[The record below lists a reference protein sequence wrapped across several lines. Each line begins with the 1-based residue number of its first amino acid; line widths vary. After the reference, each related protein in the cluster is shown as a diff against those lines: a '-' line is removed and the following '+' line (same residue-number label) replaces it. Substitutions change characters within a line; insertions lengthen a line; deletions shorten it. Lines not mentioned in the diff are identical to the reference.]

1 MELLASCDCLS
12 DWLTDWGCEK
22 AQPGRQCSVIRLSP
36 VEQTP
41 PPPCQSLQ
49 SLLSPHP
56 DSFIPSSSGR
66 ILQSHYQ
73 LILDIL
79 RRKIWCHLTFRT
91 LSFSPSPRPTP
102 PPALPLDCT
111 LYMIQDTGGVR
122 QNIYPHLQITPVFP
136 GQLYETFTEAE
147 RLRNYQY
154 YNIIIL

>member
-111 LYMIQDTGGVR
+111 LYRIQGGAD
-122 QNIYPHLQITPVFP
+122 IIFIL
-136 GQLYETFTEAE
+136 TFRSHQFSQANYM
-147 RLRNYQY
+147 RPLLKLRDWEIINT
-154 YNIIIL
+154 IIL